1 MFLVEEVPVLKTIVD
16 KDLLTCFDI
25 SSCSQKGFLFLVDAY
40 LSVMG
45 VVWMGRE
52 SLSFTHHSKQL

>member
-1 MFLVEEVPVLKTIVD
+1 MFLVEEVPVLKTIID
-16 KDLLTCFDI
+16 EDLLTFFNI
-25 SSCSQKGFLFLVDAY
+25 FSCSKKGFLFLVDAY

-52 SLSFTHHSKQL
+52 SLSFTHHFKQL